1 MKEMIVFFCG
11 ASTTLATGILL
22 GIPHDNLLQPFGLDH
37 RVGAA
42 HLRRSLQMCLHLH
55 GLIGLK

>member
-22 GIPHDNLLQPFGLDH
+22 GIPRQPSPTL
-37 RVGAA
+37 RVGSSCGRLLTFGVLCRCVCIYTASSA
-42 HLRRSLQMCLHLH
+42 
-55 GLIGLK
+55 